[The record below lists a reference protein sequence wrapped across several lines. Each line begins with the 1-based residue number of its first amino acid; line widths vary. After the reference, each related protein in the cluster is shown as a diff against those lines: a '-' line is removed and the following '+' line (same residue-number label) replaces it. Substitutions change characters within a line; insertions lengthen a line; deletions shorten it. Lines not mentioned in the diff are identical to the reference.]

1 MEPNTSNTKMATLWA
16 LFASM
21 MILVAGQAFAQDSGS
36 QEIRFG
42 VMHLGSQTMRV
53 NAVNTNN
60 PGTAP
65 VSVRLR
71 ILDSTGKI
79 MQELV
84 TNLPTAEGSQVA
96 SVEFTPGGKSLQHTP
111 GTPPPGDPSCPS
123 GCGRGLYATVL
134 IRGSH
139 PDTDYIRATCEIVLR
154 KGNDEE
160 TIALYPGVAVPCDS
174 VPCTE

>member
-1 MEPNTSNTKMATLWA
+1 MEPNTTNTKMATLWT

-21 MILVAGQAFAQDSGS
+21 MIFVGGQAFAQDSGS

-42 VMHLGSQTMRV
+42 VMHAGGQTMRV

-65 VSVRLR
+65 VSVRLQ

-79 MQELV
+79 VQELV
-84 TNLPTAEGSQVA
+84 TNLPTEQVPPGGDPNCPSGCGRVA
-96 SVEFTPGGKSLQHTP
+96 SVEFTPERSTA
-111 GTPPPGDPSCPS
+111 
-123 GCGRGLYATVL
+123 LYATVL
-134 IRGSH
+134 VRGKH
-139 PDTDYIRATCEIVLR
+139 PDTDYIRATCEIVVR

>member
-1 MEPNTSNTKMATLWA
+1 MKPNTSNTKMATLWT
-16 LFASM
+16 LFAS

-42 VMHLGSQTMRV
+42 VMHVGSQTMRV
-53 NAVNTNN
+53 NAVNTNT

-79 MQELV
+79 VQELV
-84 TNLPTAEGSQVA
+84 TNLPTAQVPPGLEPACPNGCQDVGQVA
-96 SVEFTPGGKSLQHTP
+96 SVEFTPERSTA
-111 GTPPPGDPSCPS
+111 
-123 GCGRGLYATVL
+123 LYATVL

-139 PDTDYIRATCEIVLR
+139 PDTDYIRATCEIVVR

-160 TIALYPGVAVPCDS
+160 TIALYPGVAVACDS
-174 VPCTE
+174 VPCSE